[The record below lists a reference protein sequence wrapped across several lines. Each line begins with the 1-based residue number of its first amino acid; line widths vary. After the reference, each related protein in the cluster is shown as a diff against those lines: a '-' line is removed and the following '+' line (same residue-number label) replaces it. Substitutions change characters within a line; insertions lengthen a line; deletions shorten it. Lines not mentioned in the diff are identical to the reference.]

1 MIPKLRAKF
10 CDKNVWNIKKV
21 KIKIISPAAL
31 LLSTPGTSHT
41 WRKKFMVEIT
51 KRGTVSYLSSLA
63 SFSPCSREM
72 GLWPLAFKSVIV
84 FSSFLRSTCDR
95 LQILAWPFQE
105 TISSRYNPTPSATTT
120 TTTTSQHLKWLSM
133 VHLGANQ
140 HYRTGG
146 GMMPH
151 LIFLGFQVFLSC
163 FS

>member
-1 MIPKLRAKF
+1 
-10 CDKNVWNIKKV
+10 
-21 KIKIISPAAL
+21 
-31 LLSTPGTSHT
+31 
-41 WRKKFMVEIT
+41 MVEIT
-51 KRGTVSYLSSLA
+51 KRGTFSYLSSLA

-84 FSSFLRSTCDR
+84 FSSFLRSTYHR

-105 TISSRYNPTPSATTT
+105 TISSRYKPTPSTTTSLSTTTTTTTATTT
-120 TTTTSQHLKWLSM
+120 TTIATTTTSQHLKWLSI

-151 LIFLGFQVFLSC
+151 LNFFRFLSFFIVSHSSFINLNHTSGIHFALT